1 MDWTQHAFL
10 KFQVCLSTMGS
21 LEGSHATSPIFHPPA
36 PRQVPRQVPLAGA
49 RFRKPWKVIPSRR
62 SLLSVMEQKWP
73 REDARAFQ
81 MTVAPWV
88 RWERRGYWRGPLYL
102 WGLLSLRQNLNW
114 ASGCNKKENN
124 NCKALV
130 RECGIECLR
139 WAAGPTVGGE
149 SL

>member
-1 MDWTQHAFL
+1 MLFRSGFKSASQLWGLWKDIMRHLPSFTPLHPD
-10 KFQVCLSTMGS
+10 GS
-21 LEGSHATSPIFHPPA
+21 PWLVPDSGSHGRSFPPA
-36 PRQVPRQVPLAGA
+36 EV
-49 RFRKPWKVIPSRR
+49 S
-62 SLLSVMEQKWP
+62 SVMEQKWP

-124 NCKALV
+124 NCKDLV
-130 RECGIECLR
+130 PECGIERLR